1 MAFLN
6 ETEQWESGVYQ
17 LETTDPVQGGPGG
30 IDNRPHTALANRT
43 LWLKTKV
50 ESLAAQIV
58 AGVDAATLQGKS
70 VAQIEADI
78 IAAIS
83 DGASSAYD
91 TLIEIQNAIKD
102 NDLDIASLLST
113 LSTKADRGG
122 DPTQRFRVAAAQND
136 DESVNLHQINEAKK
150 TEIIYDGGKTANA
163 GTLQTSKPM
172 TDYSFIIVLYD
183 LGDNRWNYTEI
194 VPKITIQNSWNFKFL
209 NIDNGVLSDGSGH
222 DNANYFQ
229 FKDDKT
235 QFDFS
240 LGDRWTDDNGII
252 QVIGVKI

>member
-43 LWLKTKV
+43 LWLKTKM

-91 TLIEIQNAIKD
+91 TLIEIQNAIED
-102 NDLDIASLLST
+102 NDIDIASLLST

-122 DPTQRFRVAAAQND
+122 DPTQRFKVAAAIAADEAIRFGQAEQRYLRSEGLSLSENGYQILSTGLILQWGIANSPND
-136 DESVNLHQINEAKK
+136 SVNSIIFPIAFPNLCAYVSVGGHQSTGENAGSVM
-150 TEIIYDGGKTANA
+150 TSGYTQTGFLLDRQNASYDGEFNFYYFA
-163 GTLQTSKPM
+163 
-172 TDYSFIIVLYD
+172 
-183 LGDNRWNYTEI
+183 LGY
-194 VPKITIQNSWNFKFL
+194 
-209 NIDNGVLSDGSGH
+209 
-222 DNANYFQ
+222 
-229 FKDDKT
+229 
-235 QFDFS
+235 
-240 LGDRWTDDNGII
+240 
-252 QVIGVKI
+252 